1 MEILRVQN
9 LCKTYGKGEA
19 KVDALKNVSFSLEK
33 GEFAAVVGESGS
45 GKSTLLNCIG
55 ALDLPTS
62 GTILMDGQNL
72 FSMKEEE
79 RTIFRRRNI
88 GFIFQSFQLVS
99 ELNVEQNI
107 MFPLLLDYRKPDSAA
122 VKEIL
127 ELLGLTER
135 RRHLPNQLS
144 GGQQQRVAIG
154 RALITKPKLILADEP
169 TGNLDSKNSQDVM
182 DLLTQASRRYQ
193 QTILMITHNK
203 NLTASVDRVF
213 RVTDG
218 VLTDLGGVCRHYD
231 DRKQPEQQC
240 CPADRVFRID
250 ALYRGN
256 TQTGYAFSAERS
268 SQLVPLCNSCGRFKR
283 YGRNMDLML
292 DPPAP

>member
-1 MEILRVQN
+1 MEILKVQN

-19 KVDALKNVSFSLEK
+19 KVDALKNVSFSLNR

-55 ALDLPTS
+55 ALDTPTS
-62 GTILMDGQNL
+62 GSVLMDGQNL
-72 FSMKEEE
+72 FSMKEEK

-107 MFPLLLDYRKPDSAA
+107 MFPLLLDYRKPDPSE
-122 VKEIL
+122 VQEIL
-127 ELLGLTER
+127 DLLGLTER
-135 RRHLPNQLS
+135 SRHLPSQLS

-154 RALITKPKLILADEP
+154 RALITRPKLILADEP
-169 TGNLDSKNSQDVM
+169 TGNLDSKNSQDVI
-182 DLLTQASRRYQ
+182 DLLTRASRHYQ

-218 VLTDLGGVCRHYD
+218 VLTDLGGKTD
-231 DRKQPEQQC
+231 E
-240 CPADRVFRID
+240 
-250 ALYRGN
+250 AL
-256 TQTGYAFSAERS
+256 S
-268 SQLVPLCNSCGRFKR
+268 
-283 YGRNMDLML
+283 
-292 DPPAP
+292 